1 MQTGQ
6 VKRLLSGIR
15 PSGPL
20 HLGHYAGILRQ
31 WLALPEGFD
40 CFFLVADLQALAIA
54 PESAAAI
61 PGRVKEVLV
70 DLLAAGL
77 DPDRCHFVLQ
87 SRLPEVTEL
96 TAYLQPFVR
105 TGELRSNPSVREE
118 ARSLGKGDLGEAPD
132 EVEFSFLGYP
142 VAQAADILLFSPT
155 PPNPGDRLVVP
166 VGRDQVSHVAFARR
180 VAQRFNRGRT
190 PVFLEPEEATTETST
205 LPGTDGGFKMGKSLD
220 NAILL
225 QEDEESCAR
234 KIRTMC
240 TDPLRLAPHD
250 PGHPGECP
258 CFLIRRAIRPG
269 DGDLELRCEEC
280 KRGETDCADCKE
292 ELLAE
297 VVAFLAPIKERRAE
311 LERRPEFLRDLLSDG
326 TLRAREVAGH
336 TLAAVRDALH
346 LGYPDLIRETP

>member
-1 MQTGQ
+1 MQTGN

-15 PSGPL
+15 PSGAL
-20 HLGHYAGILRQ
+20 HLGHYAGVLRQ
-31 WLALPEGFD
+31 WLALQGEFD
-40 CFFLVADLQALAIA
+40 CFFLIADLQALAIA

-61 PGRVKEVLV
+61 PGFVKEVLV

-77 DPDRCHFVLQ
+77 DPDRCRFVLQ

-132 EVEFSFLGYP
+132 EVDFSFLGYP

-155 PPNPGDRLVVP
+155 PPVPGDRLVVP
-166 VGRDQVSHVAFARR
+166 VGRDQVPHVVFARR

-190 PVFLEPEEATTETST
+190 PIFVEPEEATTGISS
-205 LPGTDGGFKMGKSLD
+205 LPGTDGGFKMGKSLH

-225 QEDEESCAR
+225 QEDEQSCAR
-234 KIRTMC
+234 KIRAMF
-240 TDPLRLAPHD
+240 TDPLRLDPGD
-250 PGHPGECP
+250 PGHPDECP

-269 DGDLELRCEEC
+269 NGDLELRCAEC

-297 VVAFLAPIKERRAE
+297 VIAFLAPLRERRAE
-311 LERRPEFLRDLLSDG
+311 FERRPDFLRDVLSDG
-326 TLRAREVAGH
+326 TLKAREVAGL
-336 TLAAVRDALH
+336 TLAAVRDALN